1 MPHPSDLEVNIRNEH
16 SKAVIEGKTSVPFKT
31 LVQLILQ
38 RKVLTLF
45 KSWGDTPVILS
56 SDLLTSLASAPQDSQ
71 ENRAQLVLVTLGTG
85 VLVGVFAFAIFQIAL
100 LPWGITMGQKEL
112 LLIAGGLVGLAFL
125 VVALSRIQRKNKSQK
140 IADAMERV
148 ANMLSK

>member
-1 MPHPSDLEVNIRNEH
+1 MSRPTDLQVDIRNER

-31 LVQLILQ
+31 IVQLILQ

-45 KSWGDTPVILS
+45 KNWGDEPVIIN
-56 SDLLTSLASAPQDSQ
+56 SDLLTNLASAPQDSQ

-85 VLVGVFAFAIFQIAL
+85 ILIGVFALAVFQIAL
-100 LPWGITMGQKEL
+100 LPWNIHLAQKEL
-112 LLIAGGLVGLAFL
+112 LIIAGGLVSLALL
-125 VVALSRIQRKNKSQK
+125 VAILSRVQRKNRSQK
-140 IADAMERV
+140 IADAMERI

>member
-1 MPHPSDLEVNIRNEH
+1 MSRPADLQVDIRNER

-31 LVQLILQ
+31 IVQLILQ

-45 KSWGDTPVILS
+45 KNWGDEPVIIN

-85 VLVGVFAFAIFQIAL
+85 VLVGVFAFAILQIAL
-100 LPWGITMGQKEL
+100 LPWGIHLEQKEL
-112 LLIAGGLVGLAFL
+112 LIIAGGLVGLALL
-125 VVALSRIQRKNKSQK
+125 VGALSRVQRKNRSQK
-140 IADAMERV
+140 IADAMERIT
-148 ANMLSK
+148 NMLSK